1 MSQIKKLAKKN
12 KKFSRFKKDYF
23 NYLNNI
29 FNKIDKKILDQLV
42 GEFEEI
48 RKSGKNLFVI
58 GNGGGAST
66 ATTMANDLGFDIFKK
81 TKKNPFTLI
90 PLTNNS
96 SIITA
101 ISNDVGYENIFIN
114 QLKIN
119 FKKRDRLLILS
130 ASGNSKNL
138 IKAADWVKKNNGKVI
153 GFIGFDG
160 GKIKKLCD
168 ICVHLKSKKG
178 DYGPVEDLQLI
189 INHMLAHW
197 FQEKL

>member
-12 KKFSRFKKDYF
+12 KKFSRFTKDYF

-66 ATTMANDLGFDIFKK
+66 ATTIANDLGFDIFKK

>member
-1 MSQIKKLAKKN
+1 MSQIKKLEKKN
-12 KKFSRFKKDYF
+12 KKFSRFTKDYF

>member
-1 MSQIKKLAKKN
+1 MSQIRKLAKKN
-12 KKFSRFKKDYF
+12 KTFSRFTKDYF

-153 GFIGFDG
+153 GFIGYDG

>member
-1 MSQIKKLAKKN
+1 MSQIRKLAKKN
-12 KKFSRFKKDYF
+12 KTFSRFTKDYF

>member
-12 KKFSRFKKDYF
+12 KTFSKFTKDYF
-23 NYLNNI
+23 NYLKNI
-29 FNKIDKKILDQLV
+29 FNKIDNKILDQLV
-42 GEFEEI
+42 VEFEEI

>member
-12 KKFSRFKKDYF
+12 KKFSRFTKDYF

-101 ISNDVGYENIFIN
+101 ISNDVGYENIFI
-114 QLKIN
+114 
-119 FKKRDRLLILS
+119 
-130 ASGNSKNL
+130 
-138 IKAADWVKKNNGKVI
+138 
-153 GFIGFDG
+153 
-160 GKIKKLCD
+160 
-168 ICVHLKSKKG
+168 
-178 DYGPVEDLQLI
+178 
-189 INHMLAHW
+189 
-197 FQEKL
+197 

>member
-12 KKFSRFKKDYF
+12 KKFSRFTKDYF

>member
-12 KKFSRFKKDYF
+12 KTFSKFTKDYF
-23 NYLNNI
+23 NYLKNI
-29 FNKIDKKILDQLV
+29 FNKIDNKILDQLV
-42 GEFEEI
+42 VEFEEI

-81 TKKNPFTLI
+81 TKKSPFTLI

>member
-1 MSQIKKLAKKN
+1 MSQIRKLAKKN
-12 KKFSRFKKDYF
+12 KTFSRFTKDYF
-23 NYLNNI
+23 NFLNNI

>member
-1 MSQIKKLAKKN
+1 M
-12 KKFSRFKKDYF
+12 
-23 NYLNNI
+23 I
-29 FNKIDKKILDQLV
+29 FL
-42 GEFEEI
+42 
-48 RKSGKNLFVI
+48 
-58 GNGGGAST
+58 
-66 ATTMANDLGFDIFKK
+66 K

-138 IKAADWVKKNNGKVI
+138 RKAADWVKKNNGKVI